1 MIFDDENFDDG
12 SGCFIPKEEFEE
24 DAALSEIEIE
34 KIKIFQAM
42 KTFVEKVIE
51 NINFKEKSEEEKN
64 TRIISFYCSSIINLN
79 ELEKEKLSDDEI
91 LEAIKD
97 FKKSVEEFSYFDIE
111 KYEKEEEKMFLL
123 NKKEDEKKDDN
134 DSSFDI

>member
-1 MIFDDENFDDG
+1 
-12 SGCFIPKEEFEE
+12 
-24 DAALSEIEIE
+24 
-34 KIKIFQAM
+34 
-42 KTFVEKVIE
+42 
-51 NINFKEKSEEEKN
+51 
-64 TRIISFYCSSIINLN
+64 LN